1 MYIVCMA
8 LYEMQ
13 INASSW
19 RADFNFLSEISN
31 DRSGPCMGFVPND
44 FLLEEAL
51 CLPDNSRHEDTS
63 GTKASPSPA
72 RDAERCP

>member
-1 MYIVCMA
+1 MCIMCLVCMA
-8 LYEMQ
+8 SYEMQ

-44 FLLEEAL
+44 FLLEEVL
-51 CLPDNSRHEDTS
+51 CLPDNDRRPTL
-63 GTKASPSPA
+63 T
-72 RDAERCP
+72 